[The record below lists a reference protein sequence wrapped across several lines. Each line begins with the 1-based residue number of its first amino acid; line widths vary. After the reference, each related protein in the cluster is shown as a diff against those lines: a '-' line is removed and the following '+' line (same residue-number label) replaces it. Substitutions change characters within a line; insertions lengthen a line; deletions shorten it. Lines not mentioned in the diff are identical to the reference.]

1 VSIFAVELLGQHP
14 YLVPAHPPIDLGGLG
29 PGPGIGSGAG
39 SGPGVGYGGR
49 GLYPG
54 QFVPKKL
61 IFEFT
66 PSGQQPNSV
75 CEHLAKAGTGAGI
88 IVM

>member
-1 VSIFAVELLGQHP
+1 VSIFALELFGQHP
-14 YLVPAHPPIDLGGLG
+14 YLVPAQPPIDLGGFG
-29 PGPGIGSGAG
+29 PGPGIGSGL
-39 SGPGVGYGGR
+39 GPGIGYGGI

-75 CEHLAKAGTGAGI
+75 
-88 IVM
+88 